1 MSREEIIKVA
11 VVIVVV
17 AVTEFVKKVIL
28 KDDKK
33 YNLIYTFAPVV
44 LCAIAFVV
52 IALIQKT
59 DVWTALAAG
68 ATLGLTCMG
77 SYDALAAIIHKWKDK
92 SPAEIAKEVDE
103 IINRKEISGK

>member
-1 MSREEIIKVA
+1 MNEKLLRVI

-17 AVTEFVKKVIL
+17 AVTEFVKKVIC
-28 KDDKK
+28 KGDKK
-33 YNLIYTFAPVV
+33 YNLIYTFTPVV

-59 DVWTALAAG
+59 DGWTALAAG

-77 SYDALAAIIHKWKDK
+77 SFDALAAILKGWKNK

-103 IINRKEISGK
+103 IINKKEISSK